1 MEVMHRAP
9 VRPALRASLLSI
21 ADPLDED
28 RVDDEKITTTRKA
41 INRVALIA
49 AEAGGRFQRE
59 QIDHDP
65 MSWLLAP
72 RKMFD
77 GRAAVDACLER
88 EHCLRGILV
97 HGLSLGLDIDPAALD
112 TLLADDDDWEEEAGE
127 MPKNEKGNAR
137 HHISREYVSVPR
149 LYTAT
154 ICYAD
159 NMTMLNA
166 FYACITN
173 NPSEI
178 ADHLEHR
185 YGPAAAAEARIRA
198 GYFAADPLVLAI
210 VPDPLAEVICKMQ
223 EQESDPASASFAVN
237 IEQRIEH

>member
-1 MEVMHRAP
+1 MEVITEAP
-9 VRPALRASLLSI
+9 ARPASI
-21 ADPLDED
+21 SNTLAIVDPLEVD
-28 RVDDEKITTTRKA
+28 RADDERIVTTRRA
-41 INRVALIA
+41 ISRVALIA

-59 QIDHDP
+59 NIDHDP

-97 HGLSLGLDIDPAALD
+97 HGLSLGLDVDPEGLDALF
-112 TLLADDDDWEEEAGE
+112 ADDDDWEEEADE
-127 MPKNEKGNAR
+127 MPKSKSGSGGR
-137 HHISREYVSVPR
+137 QISHEYVSVPR

-159 NMTMLNA
+159 STTMLNA
-166 FYACITN
+166 FHACITT

-185 YGPAAAAEARIRA
+185 YGPLAASEARIRA
-198 GYFAADPLVLAI
+198 GYFAEDPLVLAI

-223 EQESDPASASFAVN
+223 EQETEPASASFAVD
-237 IEQRIEH
+237 IEQRLVH

>member
-1 MEVMHRAP
+1 MEVITAAP
-9 VRPALRASLLSI
+9 ARPAPKSNTTAI
-21 ADPLDED
+21 VDPLEVD
-28 RVDDEKITTTRKA
+28 REDDEAIVTTRRA

-59 QIDHDP
+59 NIDHDP

-72 RKMFD
+72 RKMFG
-77 GRAAVDACLER
+77 GRTAVEACLER

-97 HGLSLGLDIDPAALD
+97 HGLSLGLDVEPEAIDD
-112 TLLADDDDWEEEAGE
+112 LLADDDDWESETDHMA
-127 MPKNEKGNAR
+127 KNKSGSGSSQ
-137 HHISREYVSVPR
+137 ISHEYVSVPK

-159 NMTMLNA
+159 CSTMLNA

-185 YGPAAAAEARIRA
+185 YGPAAASEARIRA
-198 GYFAADPLVLAI
+198 GYFAADPLVLAL
-210 VPDPLAEVICKMQ
+210 VPDPIAEVICRMQ
-223 EQESDPASASFAVN
+223 EQETEPASASFAVD
-237 IEQRIEH
+237 IEQRLAH